1 MGESYQVRCPE
12 DGKQHVVEVDETGRV
27 CWCSRPVGKPSC
39 TQRCLRQF
47 RSVAFLMHTDVPTF
61 EEAELECL
69 TYDQVVQRFE
79 NLPFERLPVL
89 SEGKPI
95 GTLAIRDVALWK
107 DNREFRLLLS
117 QKEGGE
123 TADHLRAEQC
133 LDDEDC
139 FLKLS
144 DPWEK
149 AVAHLLDHHQNEAV
163 VVDDEGLFAGVV
175 YARQLLRAATLE

>member
-1 MGESYQVRCPE
+1 
-12 DGKQHVVEVDETGRV
+12 
-27 CWCSRPVGKPSC
+27 
-39 TQRCLRQF
+39 
-47 RSVAFLMHTDVPTF
+47 MHTDVPTF

-79 NLPFERLPVL
+79 TLPFERLPVL
-89 SEGKPI
+89 SEGRPI

-117 QKEGGE
+117 QKEWGE
-123 TADHLRAEQC
+123 TADHLRAEQY
-133 LDDEDC
+133 LHDENC

-149 AVAHLLDHHQNEAV
+149 AVEHLLEHHQNEAV
-163 VVDDEGLFAGVV
+163 VVDDEGFFAGVV
-175 YARQLLRAATLE
+175 YARQLLRAATVE

>member
-1 MGESYQVRCPE
+1 MGESYQVRCPV

-27 CWCSRPVGKPSC
+27 CWCSRPVGKPAC
-39 TQRCLRQF
+39 TQKCLRQF
-47 RSVAFLMHTDVPTF
+47 RTVAFLMHTDVPTF

-79 NLPFERLPVL
+79 TLPFERLPVL
-89 SEGKPI
+89 SEGRPI

-117 QKEGGE
+117 QKEWGE
-123 TADHLRAEQC
+123 TADHLRAEQY
-133 LDDEDC
+133 LHDENC

-149 AVAHLLDHHQNEAV
+149 AVEHLV
-163 VVDDEGLFAGVV
+163 GKEGRRPPNRCRLGLG
-175 YARQLLRAATLE
+175 RSC